1 MEHDGLRRPAPL
13 RPRPELRVRILTTG
27 AETSGRHNLLDAFAL
42 PDTATPL
49 HLHTRYE
56 ERRWVVERQFT
67 LWPGNEQVQLRS
79 GAYYAIPLNTPHAI
93 KASVHGGRSLV
104 ISSPAGFAELIARA
118 ATPAHLAG
126 PDTEIHLE
134 LFASVSAELGDQ
146 ILGPPGTIPADL

>member
-1 MEHDGLRRPAPL
+1 MVSDDLRHYVLGRNLECGFSPPGPRL
-13 RPRPELRVRILTTG
+13 RAATTSSMRSRSRTLPRPC
-27 AETSGRHNLLDAFAL
+27 TS
-42 PDTATPL
+42 
-49 HLHTRYE
+49 TRYE